1 MTRVKLSRFMLFT
14 NLICN
19 IFYSM
24 SYPYIYAETMN
35 VVSHSYVS
43 GEQIVTCLGVVL
55 FGILWNKKGDILYKH
70 YLKIVTLEIF
80 ADTFLFVN
88 VLLTGDLKF
97 YFVLNILIN
106 AFITRNMTN
115 GGIRLRAKVHPDEKS
130 RERYDNNC
138 NIMNSIAT
146 LIGSCTALLIDMNIT
161 VLFIA
166 ALIGNIF
173 DNFCYY
179 YIYCKANALASD
191 QKG

>member
-14 NLICN
+14 NFICN

-24 SYPYIYAETMN
+24 SYPYIYSEMMK
-35 VVSHSYVS
+35 VVSRSYVS

-55 FGILWNKKGDILYKH
+55 FGILWNKKGDFLYKH

-88 VLLTGDLKF
+88 VLITGDLKF
-97 YFVLNILIN
+97 YFILNILIN
-106 AFITRNMTN
+106 AFITRNMVN
-115 GGIRLRAKVHPDEKS
+115 GCIRLRAKVHPDEKS
-130 RERYDNNC
+130 RECYDNNY

-146 LIGSCTALLIDMNIT
+146 LIGSGTALLIDMNIT
-161 VLFIA
+161 VLFIV